1 MKRTGCCRP
10 ACPQAGAQRGA
21 TLVEFVI
28 IAPTLLVMTLA
39 MLQTALVFHA
49 RSSVTYAGF
58 EAARSAALDHA
69 RPQTLYRTFARAIIP
84 YYGGGRSNDE
94 LAATHARV
102 MDDLPSALRIE
113 ILSPSPHSFDDYHSP
128 RAAQKLGVRA
138 RVIPNTHLRLLQCPI
153 DRPGCAHDPASN
165 RSGQTLRD
173 ANLLQLRLT
182 FGIPR
187 TKQIP
192 LAGRFFNWAV
202 ATIHADHPDAF
213 RRKLLADGRIPVVS
227 QVMLRMQS
235 DAIEPETIAIGGLP
249 PEAEATP
256 VAEPTTG
263 PSTESLPDC
272 SWSDPL
278 CTPQPG
284 SDSGAGSG
292 DGLLEDAEGEDGA
305 LQCS

>member
-1 MKRTGCCRP
+1 MKRTGCRQAAAP
-10 ACPQAGAQRGA
+10 AWRTGVPRGA

-28 IAPTLLVMTLA
+28 VAPTLLVMTLA

-49 RSSVTYAGF
+49 RSSVSHAGF

-69 RPQTLYRTFARAIIP
+69 RPQTLYRSFARAIIP
-84 YYGGGRSNDE
+84 YYGGGRSNEE

-102 MDDLPSALRIE
+102 MADLPLALRIE
-113 ILSPSPHSFDDYHSP
+113 ILSPNARSFDDYHSP
-128 RAAQKLGVRA
+128 RAAQALGVSS
-138 RVIPNTHLRLLQCPI
+138 RVIPNTHLGLLQCPI
-153 DRPGCAHDPASN
+153 DRPNCAHDPASN
-165 RSGQTLRD
+165 RSGQSLRD

-202 ATIHADHPDAF
+202 STIHPDHPDAF
-213 RRKLLADGRIPVVS
+213 RRQLLADGRIPVVS

-235 DAIEPETIAIGGLP
+235 EAIESSATISGGQPTDPATTPADETA
-249 PEAEATP
+249 
-256 VAEPTTG
+256 AEP
-263 PSTESLPDC
+263 LPEC

-278 CTPQPG
+278 CTPE
-284 SDSGAGSG
+284 SDGGTGGSG
-292 DGLLEDAEGEDGA
+292 GEAVDPVDGDEGG